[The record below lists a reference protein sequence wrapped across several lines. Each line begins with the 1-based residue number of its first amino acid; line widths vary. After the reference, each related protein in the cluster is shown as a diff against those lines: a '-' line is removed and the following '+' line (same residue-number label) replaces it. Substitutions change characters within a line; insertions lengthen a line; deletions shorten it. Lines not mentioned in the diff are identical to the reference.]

1 MVSKIIVGALIVGYL
16 GYIVFERFYQKT
28 LRKSFTHVIHV
39 NGTRGKSTI
48 TRLID
53 AGVRNCGFRVFSKTT
68 GTIPTI
74 INTANE
80 QVVIKRLGLANIREQ
95 LKMMRLAQKE
105 KAEVLVIE
113 CMAVSPELQYIS
125 QDKMLEADIAVIT
138 NVRLDHLQEM
148 GSSLPEI
155 ASSLANVIPKAKH
168 LVLGDAQFLNIFQ
181 EKAKK
186 YHTEVHV
193 AEDFQKEDSLNTFFE
208 NINIALE
215 VAKVL
220 GLDLDKFYE
229 GMKNYYPDPGAFEI
243 IETPGTVFLNGLSI
257 NDPDSIMLV
266 YHQLLQKYPKED
278 MTILLNSR
286 NDRPSRVLQHIELL
300 KKLSDHKIILTGT
313 NTHFIKRKLGKDYV
327 ARVEILRSVEDLKKE
342 KVIFAIGNIAS
353 QGMEILHFFK
363 DAQEVQS

>member
-1 MVSKIIVGALIVGYL
+1 
-16 GYIVFERFYQKT
+16 
-28 LRKSFTHVIHV
+28 
-39 NGTRGKSTI
+39 
-48 TRLID
+48 
-53 AGVRNCGFRVFSKTT
+53 
-68 GTIPTI
+68 
-74 INTANE
+74 
-80 QVVIKRLGLANIREQ
+80 
-95 LKMMRLAQKE
+95 
-105 KAEVLVIE
+105 
-113 CMAVSPELQYIS
+113 
-125 QDKMLEADIAVIT
+125 
-138 NVRLDHLQEM
+138 
-148 GSSLPEI
+148 
-155 ASSLANVIPKAKH
+155 
-168 LVLGDAQFLNIFQ
+168 
-181 EKAKK
+181 
-186 YHTEVHV
+186 V

-300 KKLSDHKIILTGT
+300 KKLSYHKIILTGT

-353 QGMEILHFFK
+353 QGMEILQFFK

>member
-16 GYIVFERFYQKT
+16 GYIVFERFYQKS

-168 LVLGDAQFLNIFQ
+168 L
-181 EKAKK
+181 
-186 YHTEVHV
+186 
-193 AEDFQKEDSLNTFFE
+193 
-208 NINIALE
+208 
-215 VAKVL
+215 
-220 GLDLDKFYE
+220 
-229 GMKNYYPDPGAFEI
+229 
-243 IETPGTVFLNGLSI
+243 
-257 NDPDSIMLV
+257 
-266 YHQLLQKYPKED
+266 
-278 MTILLNSR
+278 
-286 NDRPSRVLQHIELL
+286 
-300 KKLSDHKIILTGT
+300 
-313 NTHFIKRKLGKDYV
+313 
-327 ARVEILRSVEDLKKE
+327 
-342 KVIFAIGNIAS
+342 
-353 QGMEILHFFK
+353 
-363 DAQEVQS
+363 